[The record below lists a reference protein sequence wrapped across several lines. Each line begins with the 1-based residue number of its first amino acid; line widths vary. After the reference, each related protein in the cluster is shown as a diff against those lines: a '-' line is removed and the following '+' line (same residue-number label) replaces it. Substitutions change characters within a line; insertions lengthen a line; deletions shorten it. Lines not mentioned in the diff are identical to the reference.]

1 MIEIGYQTMLYM
13 DFCITHENT
22 HTYAANVVVVAPH
35 KKKTKKNI
43 HTFNDSRQRT
53 RMAPAVDVQVVATP
67 AALLADP
74 PLCSAIDRLGVLSAE
89 VPPDVS

>member
-1 MIEIGYQTMLYM
+1 MKILIHMPQMLLLWL
-13 DFCITHENT
+13 
-22 HTYAANVVVVAPH
+22 HT